1 MKTRQYSNTS
11 KIIAGVIQQ
20 VMAVVLVVFLFF
32 LVNLAEKSM
41 LGFQELRPSSETR
54 FLESDYYTQ
63 EYKNMTIE
71 IQHLIVL
78 QKEFETD
85 GEYDPTKPVFVNADI
100 SYAVGDLVNWA
111 EQGCSYEAA
120 GYLSLVEENYEAL
133 TGGNYVERYLNG
145 EISTEEAVNISTSI
159 EKTLSG
165 IKEDLNNYKRLTNK
179 YDIGKSN
186 VYYYYEN
193 QSGEVYSNFI
203 GREEIQAEGER
214 IIVNYKTDKK
224 NNVSV
229 VSDSSNY
236 KEDAKKKIEELGSYL
251 CYDDRDVRFDTNVQG
266 LEEYFYND
274 MTYITGNMESN
285 AAFMVGVDTDFPKQ
299 DHFYRAKQTYYQY
312 HPWIKISIVMVAIS
326 LVGWVISFIY
336 LSMTT
341 GKDFKGDDVHLG
353 FTDKIKTE
361 ILIAFGILFI
371 VGNVMAIGLISS
383 LEWNVSGMLVMVGSM
398 AFVGNAVFMLLY
410 LSLVRRTRAETMW
423 TNSIIY
429 SLTELTQDLY
439 KNSKAVG
446 RFVVYYALAAIGI
459 LALAAMGYYYSQPLF
474 LVALIIVIV
483 VLGIF
488 LLRDQFQKQEII
500 EGVEK
505 IKTGNLE
512 FKIDEE
518 SLKGT
523 NKTLGEGI
531 NMLGEGLEKAVDTSV
546 KNERMKADLITN
558 VSHDIKTP
566 LTSIINYVNLLENEH
581 IEDEKVR
588 GYIHI
593 LNEKSARLR
602 QLTEDLVEASKIS
615 SGNIVLEMTRINLV
629 ELVYQ
634 TSGEFNEKF
643 EEKNLTV
650 VTKMPKDAVTVM
662 ADGRRIWRVLENLYN
677 NVAKYALEGTRVYV
691 ELEKQDDTAVF
702 SIKNIS
708 AKPLNVPSEELT
720 ERFIRGDVSRSTE
733 GSGLGLSIAENLTK
747 LMGGEFK
754 ILLDGDL
761 FKVMITF
768 PLAF

>member
-11 KIIAGVIQQ
+11 KIIAGAIQQ
-20 VMAVVLVVFLFF
+20 IMSVVLIVFLFF

-41 LGFQELRPSSETR
+41 LDFQELRPSSETS
-54 FLESDYYTQ
+54 FLDSDYYMQ

-71 IQHLIVL
+71 IQHLIAL

-85 GEYDPTKPVFVNADI
+85 GEYDAAKPVFVNADI

-111 EQGCSYEAA
+111 EQGCNYQAA
-120 GYLSLVEENYEAL
+120 GYLSLVEENYTAL
-133 TGGNYVERYLNG
+133 TGGNYIEHYLNG
-145 EISTEEAVNISTSI
+145 EISTEEAMNISASI
-159 EKTLSG
+159 EKTISG
-165 IKEDLNNYKRLTNK
+165 IQEDLNNYKRLINK

-193 QSGEVYSNFI
+193 QSREVCSNFI
-203 GREEIQAEGER
+203 GKEDIQESEDLVEINSG
-214 IIVNYKTDKK
+214 KGKK
-224 NNVSV
+224 VSFV
-229 VSDSSNY
+229 TVDSNY

-251 CYDDRDVRFDTNVQG
+251 SYDDQDVRFDTNVQG
-266 LEEYFYND
+266 LEEYFYKD

-285 AAFMVGVDTDFPKQ
+285 AAFMVGVDTHFPKKDQ
-299 DHFYRAKQTYYQY
+299 FYQAKSSYYQY

-326 LVGWVISFIY
+326 LIGWVISFIY

-341 GKDFKGDDVHLG
+341 GKDFKGDEVHLG
-353 FTDKIKTE
+353 FPDRIKTE
-361 ILIAFGILFI
+361 ILILIGILFI
-371 VGNVMAIGLISS
+371 VGNVMAIGMISS
-383 LEWNVSGMLVMVGSM
+383 LEWNVSGILVMVGSM
-398 AFVGNAVFMLLY
+398 AFIGNAVFMLLY
-410 LSLVRRTRAETMW
+410 LSLVRRTRSETLW

-429 SLTELTQDLY
+429 GLSELAQNFY
-439 KNSKAVG
+439 KNRKVVS
-446 RFVVYYALAAIGI
+446 RFAIFYTLAAITV

-474 LVALIIVIV
+474 LVMLIIVIV
-483 VLGIF
+483 MMGVFF
-488 LLRDQFQKQEII
+488 LKDQLQKQEII

-505 IKTGNLE
+505 IKTGNLD

-518 SLKGT
+518 SLRGT

-566 LTSIINYVNLLENEH
+566 LTSIINYVNLLENEN

-643 EEKNLTV
+643 EERNLTV
-650 VTKMPKDAVTVM
+650 VTKMPKEAIVVM

-691 ELEKQDDTAVF
+691 ELDRQEEKAVF

-708 AKPLNVPSEELT
+708 AKPLNVSSEELT
-720 ERFIRGDVSRSTE
+720 ERFIRGDVSRSTD

-761 FKVMITF
+761 FKVMIIF